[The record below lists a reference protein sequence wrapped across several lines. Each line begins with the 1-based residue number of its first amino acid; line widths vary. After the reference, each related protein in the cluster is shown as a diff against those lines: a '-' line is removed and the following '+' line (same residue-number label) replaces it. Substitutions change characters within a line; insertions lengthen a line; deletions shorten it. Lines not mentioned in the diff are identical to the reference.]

1 MATAVMLVGLGF
13 GDEGKGSI
21 TDYLCRTRPKPVVVR
36 FSGGAQ
42 AAHNVMTDDGTH
54 HCFHQFGS
62 GTLAGARTH
71 LGSSMLVNPITLA
84 IEEARLRSIGIQDA
98 WDRLTID
105 GTCLVTNPFHIA
117 ANRLREISRSGG
129 RHGSC
134 GLGIN
139 ETWTDYLAAN
149 DEAIRAADITDPG
162 VLRKK
167 LLKSWE
173 RNLAKMLPI
182 YAALDTTPAVQ
193 REWGLLSDRTQVDRI
208 ADAFLAVARHAN
220 IVDLDWFQ
228 TLVES
233 DATLVF
239 EGSQGVLLD
248 EFSGFFPHVTRS
260 RTTFDN
266 ALAMIYPSAMP
277 VERLGV
283 IRTYMTRHG
292 AGPFPTEDPDQDFA
306 EKHNRTDDPWQQR
319 FRQGPLDMALVRY
332 AIKACRGVDGIV
344 LTHMDAPVTRYSP
357 RYEDEWFLQDL
368 PTNMAE
374 QQNLG
379 HYLTGNPGVVYEQG
393 DTADV
398 LDALEELAPV
408 LITSSGPKPGS
419 KHEPDEKRI
428 GHVGGAGIHAG
439 QGAA

>member
-1 MATAVMLVGLGF
+1 M
-13 GDEGKGSI
+13 
-21 TDYLCRTRPKPVVVR
+21 VVR

-42 AAHNVMTDDGTH
+42 AAHNVLTDDGVH

-62 GTLAGARTH
+62 GTLAGGRTY
-71 LGSSMLVNPITLA
+71 LGPNMLVNPISLA
-84 IEEARLRSIGIQDA
+84 VEEAQLQAIGVKDA
-98 WDRLTID
+98 WQRLTID
-105 GTCLVTNPFHIA
+105 EHALVTNPYQIA

-139 ETWTDYLAAN
+139 ETVTDWHALGN
-149 DEAIRAADITDPG
+149 DDSIHAGDLGDPG
-162 VLRKK
+162 LLRKK
-167 LLKSWE
+167 LTRSWE
-173 RNLAKMLPI
+173 HNLMKMAPI
-182 YAALDTTPAVQ
+182 YAALPMTPEVQ
-193 REWGLLSDRTQVDRI
+193 REWAVLVNRI
-208 ADAFLAVARHAN
+208 LAEDIIDAFVAVARRAT
-220 IVDLDWFQ
+220 IVDCGWWHREML
-228 TLVES
+228 TS
-233 DATLVF
+233 DATLIF

-266 ALAMIYPSAMP
+266 ALSMLYPTDVP
-277 VERLGV
+277 VEKLGV

-292 AGPFPTEDPDQDFA
+292 AGPFPTEDLEQDFA

-332 AIKACRGVDGIV
+332 AIRACRGVDGIV

-379 HYLTGNPGVVYEQG
+379 HYLTGNPGIVYEQG
-393 DTADV
+393 DTADI

-428 GHVGGAGIHAG
+428 GHVDSAGIHAG